1 MAMYMLLK
9 RFRAIFGFGVS
20 FVEYVSFFNYGNRP
34 VSKKIGNALTMRQGM
49 PTLHFCLIQKASF

>member
-49 PTLHFCLIQKASF
+49 PTLHFC